1 MNKKLLLLL
10 LTVLFSFNHYSQSS
24 YISQE
29 LDCSTGC
36 SDLTVD
42 FPLIQET
49 SNYTVDIIPFNP
61 PSSFNGLD
69 FGTALYLD
77 DSWSGILNLPF
88 DFSFYGDTYS
98 DLIVGGNGVVS
109 FDTSK
114 ANGFNGWLFSETLPN
129 NTNTAL
135 SDANIFGAAHDM
147 DASVNGEIAYEV
159 KGTAPFRVFVVSFLD
174 MAHYSCNDLRTT
186 QMIVLHETTN
196 VVEVFLLNKPF
207 CGAWNNGNAVVGI
220 QNPAGTQAVVP
231 PGRNTGIWEANIEAW
246 RFSPTGGNNT
256 GNVYTWYDNSNQF
269 VSNDASINVC
279 PTEDEVYTAEITY
292 YDPNGFE
299 SNTILEDVMLTN
311 SLIGQDPENMEVCR
325 PYEFDVDFNLTT
337 QTNVITGGSTC
348 SIVTYYESLVDA
360 ENATNAIAYTSN
372 YNSYTSNPFTIY
384 ARVENNI
391 SGNFEITD
399 FDLIV
404 NAKPDLGDADL
415 IECGTNGGFATFN
428 LTEMNN
434 EVAWENPDYMVAY
447 YASLND
453 AEYEINQLPDVYENI
468 VENLQY
474 VYARVNGL
482 TDECYSIVQCYLF
495 VDNGLDLSG
504 IGDAVQCGYNDVAS
518 FDLVA
523 HIDQQI
529 NGGSDVELTF
539 YLTPEDAENNTNS
552 IVTADNYTNI
562 SNPQTVFVRGTNLIT
577 GCNSIAPFQLVV
589 TTTPTSLNPL
599 VSCETDGDGIN
610 VFDLTV
616 IESQFINE
624 SITYYESL
632 TDAEDQVNEI
642 ADPTSY
648 TNITN
653 AQTIYVSV
661 NYENSSCSSILYL
674 TILVS
679 EAVIATQPTPLVAC
693 GINDEATFNL
703 DLKTN
708 EILGG
713 LDPNNTSVSYYT
725 TLEQAQDGAGIIY
738 PTSDYVN
745 TTNPQTI
752 YVRVESNVPECADI
766 VELELLVES
775 CPSTVDIAVDC
786 ASGEVVN
793 QTYCYINED
802 TTQFVFTSTDGL
814 PLVVVFNSGTTEN
827 NYDAVVITD
836 TDGTIL
842 YEGYGDNGDLT
853 GLVFTSS
860 GDSITVGVTSDGSV
874 ISCTNDPWDFD
885 VTCLDTSALPN
896 CDASLIEPLN
906 EAIAVDLDTDLS
918 WNAATIVVTG
928 YTLYVGTTPGATNVL
943 DGVDVGNV
951 LTFEPG
957 MLTYETTYY
966 VTIVPY
972 NDNGPATDC
981 TEESFT
987 TKNDPNQIID
997 CASGE
1002 TINQTYCYTNND
1014 TSQFLFSSTDGS
1026 QVVIVFNSGT
1036 TENSYDELV
1045 ITDSDGTILYEGY
1058 GNVGDL
1064 SGLIFTSSGDSIT
1077 VGVTSDGSVTSC
1089 ANNPWDFTAS
1099 CAGTLGLI
1107 EVNAFMDENSN
1118 AIFDA
1123 SEFNFT
1129 EGEFSYEVNNDGVLN
1144 YVHAST
1150 GHFTIPNFADTNTY
1164 DISFTIYEGYG
1175 GCLSQTFTLMEDVSV
1190 TGGETLQIDFPITA
1204 IQNCDDVGVYL
1215 ISNVPPRPGIVYNN
1229 TLIIEN
1235 LGSTTT
1241 SGTVAFTYDATVT
1254 LNNVYNVDSGNTIT
1268 NTATGF
1274 ILNFNNLMPG
1284 NNELVNIEMNIP
1296 TNLNIGDFVTNMA
1309 VYTVEDI
1316 DISNNESVLTQEV
1329 VNSYDPNNKFES
1341 HGPEIKLE
1349 DFTNE
1354 DYLYYTINF
1363 QNLGTA
1369 EALDIRVEDVLDA
1382 QLDASTFKMLYASH
1396 DYMVTRV
1403 DNNLTWQFEDI
1414 NLPSES
1420 MDEPNSHGFVYFRI
1434 KPLAGYQDG
1443 DIIPN
1448 VADIYFDF
1456 NPAITTNTFESEFV
1470 TTLSV
1475 GEFSAI
1481 SYSMYPN
1488 PANNMVNIQFNNAV
1502 AEDVLVSIYN
1512 VQGKLVSKPSTVSQE
1527 NKITFNVSSLSQG
1540 MYFVELK
1547 SKTFKMVEKLIID

>member
-1 MNKKLLLLL
+1 MKKKILLLL
-10 LTVLFSFNHYSQSS
+10 LTVLFSLNHYSQSS
-24 YISQE
+24 YITQE

-49 SNYTVDIIPFNP
+49 SNYTVASIPFNP
-61 PSSFNGLD
+61 PSNFDGLD
-69 FGTALYLD
+69 SGTSLNLD
-77 DSWSGILNLPF
+77 DTWSGILNLPF

-98 DLIVGGNGVVS
+98 DLIIGGNGVIS
-109 FDTSK
+109 FDTTK
-114 ANGFNGWLFSETLPN
+114 ANGFNGWAFTETLPN

-159 KGTAPFRVFVVSFLD
+159 KGVAPFRVWVVSFMD
-174 MAHYSCNDLRTT
+174 MANFSCNDLRTT
-186 QMIVLHETTN
+186 QMIVLYETTN
-196 VVEVFLLNKPF
+196 VVEVYLLNKPL
-207 CGAWNNGNAVVGI
+207 CATWNSGNAVVGI

-231 PGRNTGIWEANIEAW
+231 PGRNTGAWEATIEAW
-246 RFSPTGGNNT
+246 RFSPSGGNNT
-256 GNVYTWYDNSNQF
+256 ENVYTWYDNSSQF

-299 SNTILEDVMLTN
+299 SNTILQDVMLTN

-360 ENATNAIAYTSN
+360 ENATNAIAHTSD

-384 ARVENNI
+384 ARVENSNTG
-391 SGNFEITD
+391 SFETTM
-399 FDLIV
+399 FDLVV
-404 NAKPDLGDADL
+404 NLSPQVYPSEL
-415 IECGTNGGFATFN
+415 INCANSDGFAAFN
-428 LTEMNN
+428 LTDMNAGITN
-434 EVAWENPDYMVAY
+434 GNTDYTVAY
-447 YASLND
+447 YATMAD
-453 AEYEINQLPDVYENI
+453 ADNETNILPDI
-468 VENLQY
+468 Y
-474 VYARVNGL
+474 VVDSNQTIYARVNTL
-482 TDECYSIVQCYLF
+482 TNACYSIVDCLLD
-495 VDNGLDLSG
+495 VNNGLDLSG
-504 IGDAVQCGYNDVAS
+504 IGDAVQCGNNDVAS
-518 FDLVA
+518 FDLVT
-523 HIDQQI
+523 HVDQQI
-529 NGGSDVELTF
+529 NGSSDVELTF

-552 IVTADNYTNI
+552 IASADNYTNI

-577 GCNSIAPFQLVV
+577 GCNSIGPFQLVV

-616 IESQFINE
+616 IESEFINAT
-624 SITYYESL
+624 ITYHESL
-632 TDAEDQVNEI
+632 TDAENQLNEI

-661 NYENSSCSSILYL
+661 NYDNSSCSSILYL

-693 GINDEATFNL
+693 GTNDEATFNL
-703 DLKTN
+703 DSKTN

-713 LDPNNTSVSYYT
+713 LDPNNTSVSYYA
-725 TLEQAQDGAGIIY
+725 TLAEAEDGAGIIY
-738 PTSDYVN
+738 PTSAYVN
-745 TTNPQTI
+745 VTNPQTI

-766 VELELLVES
+766 VALELVVES
-775 CPSTVDIAVDC
+775 CPTTVDVAVDC
-786 ASGEVVN
+786 ASAEVVN
-793 QTYCYINED
+793 QTYCYTNED

-827 NYDAVVITD
+827 TYDALVITD

-842 YEGYGDNGDLT
+842 YEGYGDDGDLT
-853 GLVFTSS
+853 GLIFTSS
-860 GDSITVGVTSDGSV
+860 GDAITVGVISDGSV
-874 ISCTNDPWDFD
+874 TSCTNDPWDFD
-885 VTCLDTSALPN
+885 VTCLDTTALPN
-896 CDASLIEPLN
+896 CNASLIESLN
-906 EAIAVDLDTDLS
+906 EAVAVDLDTDLS
-918 WNAATIVVTG
+918 WNAATIAVTG
-928 YTLYVGTTPGATNVL
+928 YTLYVGTTPGATDVL

-951 LTFEPG
+951 LTYEPG

-972 NDNGPATDC
+972 NDNGPATGC
-981 TEESFT
+981 SEESFT

-1014 TSQFLFSSTDGS
+1014 TSQFLFSSNDGS
-1026 QVVIVFNSGT
+1026 PVVVVFNSGT
-1036 TENSYDELV
+1036 TENTYDELV
-1045 ITDSDGTILYEGY
+1045 ITDTDGTILYEGY
-1058 GNVGDL
+1058 GNEGDL
-1064 SGLIFTSSGDSIT
+1064 TGLVFTSSGDSIT

-1089 ANNPWDFTAS
+1089 TNDPWDFTAS
-1099 CAGTLGLI
+1099 CAGTIGFI
-1107 EVNAFMDENSN
+1107 EVNAFIDENTN

-1129 EGEFSYEVNNDGVLN
+1129 EGEFSYEVNNSGIIN

-1150 GHFTIPNFADTNTY
+1150 GHFTIPNYSDANTY

-1175 GCLSQTFTLMEDVSV
+1175 GCLSQTITLMEDVSV
-1190 TGGETLQIDFPITA
+1190 IGGETLQVDFPITA
-1204 IQNCDDVGVYL
+1204 IQNCEDIGVAL
-1215 ISNVPPRPGIVYNN
+1215 LSSVPPRPGVSAYY
-1229 TLIIEN
+1229 TLIVEN
-1235 LGSTTT
+1235 HGSIPV
-1241 SGTVAFTYDATVT
+1241 SGSVIFTQDALLT
-1254 LNNVYNVDSGNTIT
+1254 LNNVSNVDTGNSVT

-1274 ILNFNNLMPG
+1274 VLDFNNLQAG
-1284 NNELVNIEMNIP
+1284 AQEFVNITLDVP
-1296 TNLNIGDFVTNMA
+1296 TNLNIGDLVTNMV
-1309 VYTVEDI
+1309 VYTVDDI
-1316 DISNNESVLTQEV
+1316 DTSNNQSVLTQEV
-1329 VNSYDPNNKFES
+1329 VNSYDPNNKLEA
-1341 HGPEIKLE
+1341 HGPEIKLDE
-1349 DFTNE
+1349 FTNE

-1382 QLDASTFKMLYASH
+1382 QLDASTFKMLNASH

-1403 DNNLTWQFEDI
+1403 GSDLKWQFEDI

-1420 MDEPNSHGFVYFRI
+1420 MDEPNSHGFVYFKI

-1456 NPAITTNTFESEFV
+1456 NPAITTNIFESEFV

-1475 GEFSAI
+1475 GEFSTI

-1488 PANNMVNIQFNNAV
+1488 PANNTVNIQFNTAV
-1502 AEDVLVSIYN
+1502 AEKVLVSIYN
-1512 VQGKLVSKPSTVSQE
+1512 VQGKLVNKPSAIANQTKVSFDIS
-1527 NKITFNVSSLSQG
+1527 NLSQG
-1540 MYFVELK
+1540 MYFVVLK
-1547 SKTFKMVEKLIID
+1547 GESFKVVEKLIVQ